1 MANYSSSEVSHTYT
15 YLWNKY
21 RPAILK
27 HMIDSAEGPQQY
39 KLSKHE
45 FTIINPKEKGG
56 YSFSLNVFKGKAV
69 NDIRTSIVAKDLLI
83 ILQSSKKANELVSTA
98 SYEFVMDKHFVLH
111 INKGDEVVEEP
122 EEEKVL
128 TEEEA

>member
-1 MANYSSSEVSHTYT
+1 MANFPSEASHTYT

-27 HMIDSAEGPQQY
+27 HMIDSADGPQRY
-39 KLSKHE
+39 KMSKHE

-56 YSFSLNVFKGKAV
+56 YSFTLNVFKGKAQ

-83 ILQSSKKANELVSTA
+83 ILQNSKTANELVSNAT
-98 SYEFVMDKHFVLH
+98 YEFSMDKQFVLH
-111 INKGDEVVEEP
+111 INKGEEVVEEEVTVEA
-122 EEEKVL
+122 EE
-128 TEEEA
+128 